1 MIYIVDIYL
10 WEVTTAKLFMN
21 GRSQAVRL
29 PKEFR
34 FAGKNVKLKRLGA
47 AVVMLPE
54 GDNWDILFEACE
66 AFSAD
71 FMRTRKQ
78 PATQKRA
85 ALDQ

>member
-1 MIYIVDIYL
+1 M
-10 WEVTTAKLFMN
+10 TTAKLFMN

-34 FAGKNVKLKRLGA
+34 FQGSNVKLKRMGR

-54 GDNWDILFEACE
+54 GDNWDVFFEACGE
-66 AFSAD
+66 FSPD

-78 PATQKRA
+78 PPVQKRSG
-85 ALDQ
+85 LFP